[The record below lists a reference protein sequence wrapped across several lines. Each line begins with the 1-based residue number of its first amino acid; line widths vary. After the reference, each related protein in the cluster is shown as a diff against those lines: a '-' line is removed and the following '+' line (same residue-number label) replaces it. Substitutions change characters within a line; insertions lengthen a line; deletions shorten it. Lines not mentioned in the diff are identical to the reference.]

1 MASLEERIPPLPP
14 AAPKIVETKQD
25 LRIDDI
31 VLIKD
36 DCLAR
41 NHWQLARVSKT
52 NQDADG
58 DVRTMQLT
66 LANPDL
72 SPKGVCLKPLR
83 VLERPIHKLVFLM
96 TGSQVKEQEPG
107 CIPTKEP

>member
-1 MASLEERIPPLPP
+1 MCVSQLKKKKKTLETRSTPGKQVLVSLEERIPPLPP

-41 NHWQLARVSKT
+41 NH
-52 NQDADG
+52 
-58 DVRTMQLT
+58 
-66 LANPDL
+66 
-72 SPKGVCLKPLR
+72 
-83 VLERPIHKLVFLM
+83 
-96 TGSQVKEQEPG
+96 
-107 CIPTKEP
+107 